1 MMPEKADPTVL
12 KERSSKTDKKDHIRI
27 CLEQDVE
34 SALTNGFEKYYL
46 INNPLPDMDFNDVD
60 TACTFLKKRISA
72 PFMISPITGGYE
84 NSGRINKNLAQAAQ
98 ALGVIMSVGSQ
109 RLGLED
115 PSLAPTYQVR
125 DVAPDIPL
133 LANLGAIYLNYE
145 YGLKEC
151 QQAVDM
157 IDADALCLYL
167 NPMQKVFQ
175 GYENVNFQ
183 GLVKK
188 IGHICKNLSVP
199 VIVKE
204 VGFGLSVEAALA
216 LEKAGVGFLDI
227 AGAGG
232 TTWTKITRFLKADA
246 PESLPECFDNWG
258 IPTAD
263 ALVAIRK
270 AVGKIPLIASGGI
283 RSGVEIAK
291 AMALGADYAG
301 MALPLVEPA
310 MKSASAVKNKIQRI
324 VTEFKMAMF
333 SCGARSV
340 DQLKDQRRIG
350 PAAAPMEPQS
360 QNSRERR
367 R

>member
-1 MMPEKADPTVL
+1 
-12 KERSSKTDKKDHIRI
+12 
-27 CLEQDVE
+27 
-34 SALTNGFEKYYL
+34 
-46 INNPLPDMDFNDVD
+46 
-60 TACTFLKKRISA
+60 
-72 PFMISPITGGYE
+72 MISPITGGYE
-84 NSGRINKNLAQAAQ
+84 NSGRINKNLARAAQ
-98 ALGVIMSVGSQ
+98 ELGVIMSVGSQ

-151 QQAVDM
+151 QRAVDM
-157 IDADALCLYL
+157 INADALCLYL

-175 GYENVNFQ
+175 GYENVNFK
-183 GLVKK
+183 GLVEK
-188 IGHICKNLSVP
+188 IAHVCENLSVP

-204 VGFGLSVEAALA
+204 VGFGLSVDTALA
-216 LEKAGVGFLDI
+216 LEKAGAGLLDI

-232 TTWTKITRFLKADA
+232 TTWTKITRFLKDET
-246 PESLPECFDNWG
+246 PDGLPECFDNWG

-283 RSGVEIAK
+283 RTGVEIAK
-291 AMALGADYAG
+291 AIALGADYAG

-310 MKSASAVKNKIQRI
+310 MISPLAVKDKIARI
-324 VTEFKMAMF
+324 ITEFKMAMF
-333 SCGARSV
+333 SCGTRTV
-340 DQLKDQRRIG
+340 DQLKNGRLIG
-350 PAAAPMEPQS
+350 SIGSPMEPQS
-360 QNSRERR
+360 QNLQ
-367 R
+367 